1 MCGRVAAVVDWFVC
15 KARLS
20 SGSSWSSAASMSDW
34 SAAN

>member
-1 MCGRVAAVVDWFVC
+1 MCGRVVVVVDWYVC
-15 KARLS
+15 EARLS